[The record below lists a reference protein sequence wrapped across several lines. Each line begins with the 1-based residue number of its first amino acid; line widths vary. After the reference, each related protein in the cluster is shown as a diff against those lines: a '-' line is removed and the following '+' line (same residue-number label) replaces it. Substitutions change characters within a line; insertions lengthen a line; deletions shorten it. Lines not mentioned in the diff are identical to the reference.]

1 LNNTLDINKF
11 FPLQIYGVVAELGWS
26 GAFAGPKNGLH
37 FLLLRTILARTSRRW
52 QPPRSP
58 ARWNS

>member
-1 LNNTLDINKF
+1 
-11 FPLQIYGVVAELGWS
+11 LQIYGIATELGWS

-58 ARWNS
+58 ASWNS

>member
-1 LNNTLDINKF
+1 
-11 FPLQIYGVVAELGWS
+11 LQIYGIVAELGWS

-58 ARWNS
+58 ASWNS

>member
-1 LNNTLDINKF
+1 
-11 FPLQIYGVVAELGWS
+11 LQIYGIATELGWS

-52 QPPRSP
+52 QLPRSP
-58 ARWNS
+58 ASWNS